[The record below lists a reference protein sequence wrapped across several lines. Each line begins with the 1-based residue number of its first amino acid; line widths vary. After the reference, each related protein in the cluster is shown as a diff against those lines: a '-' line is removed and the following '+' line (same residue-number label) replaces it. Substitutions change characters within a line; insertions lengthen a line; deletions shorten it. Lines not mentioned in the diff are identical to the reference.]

1 MCAAAL
7 VLTLLPL
14 PVAAEGEEPTVPAP
28 LITVDSVS
36 VAQGSSVTVYVR
48 AKNLVN
54 LVGLSLAVEYD
65 SSVLTLTGSSMRD
78 MQGVINTGEAGR
90 IQMMAMAE
98 TAVNGS
104 TNLMS
109 LTFRASN
116 NAEVGTYPLALSVL
130 QAVTSPMTEI
140 TVEKASG
147 AITITKAAI
156 PEASF
161 SLYGSSTAT
170 AGETLKLQLYSYDLE
185 RLAAGQFSFSYDS
198 TKLKYEGITL
208 LSAMNVQD
216 ATLAVNSQNEGL
228 VVAAYAAAVP
238 ASTGYLME
246 IAFTVLEDAVGT
258 TTVTCQPASLYSA
271 EKTVIQADAISR
283 SITISAAEEEIILPK
298 VQLAGG
304 NTLPTSGSITMIAMV
319 EGSSG
324 LAAADFVVH
333 YSPAI
338 LQCVQVTALPE
349 IDENASDTVRVYVN
363 PNYHDGEIAFSLFA
377 PGGISEDLEMVE
389 ITLQPA
395 AYQAAE
401 TTLSLEAIDPVNAKA
416 QSVALDLQP
425 KPLTVAVT
433 MFTVTFLEHDG
444 TVLEK
449 QEVAYMADALPPAV
463 KGKAA
468 SASEHYLHTGWD
480 KSIAEVQQDLQVTAL
495 YTAEPHIFST
505 WEAEDEQHHSRSCDC
520 GATEVLGHDEVLDQA
535 VAATCTA
542 TGLTEGKH
550 CSTCEAVLIPQ
561 EVTSALGHDEV
572 IDAAVPATCT
582 ETGLTEGKHCAVC
595 EDVLIPQETL
605 PALGHRVM
613 VEQLV
618 LVDPLT
624 VENTN
629 RIPFV
634 FTDGTYYSNNHNHGS
649 SSQMQIT
656 AQYDCTLTLRYGVSS
671 EANFD
676 WLYIFYNDVQMD
688 GISGNVTGQIQ
699 TMSLKAG
706 DCVVIRY
713 SKDGSVSSNSDQGWV
728 MLDYDWASTM
738 GWAEVPAE
746 TVEATCSNG
755 VICDSC
761 QTIVKEPL
769 PHTEVID
776 AAVPSSCTETG
787 LSEGKHCGVCDE
799 ILVAQEEVA
808 MIPHVEAIL
817 PAKAAT
823 CTETGLTEGKYC
835 SVCDTVL
842 VVQTETAMREHS
854 FGDWYVASEA
864 SCTVMGQEQRDCFGC
879 SHYETRTFAALGH
892 IEVIDKAVAA
902 TCTETGLTEG
912 KHCDRCGTVLVA
924 QETVGALGH
933 DHKAVVTAPTCTA
946 QGYTTHTC
954 SRCGDQYVDAY
965 VSANGHTYGSWSIVR
980 AEGCTETGEKKREC
994 TVCGHT
1000 ETAEI
1005 PAGGHKIEAV
1015 TGKAPTCTEDGISA
1029 GGKCS
1034 VCGITLAAGEKIEK
1048 LGHDYGDWYAV
1059 TIADCTTAGVEQQ
1072 NCKRDNCDHFRQR
1085 EIPALGHIEVI
1096 DKAVAATCTETG
1108 LTEGKHCDRCGTVLV
1123 AQETVGALGH
1133 DHKAVVTAPTCTAQ
1147 GYTTHT
1153 CSRCGDQ
1160 YVDAYVS
1167 ANGHTYGSWSIV
1179 RAEGC
1184 TETGEKKR
1192 ECTVCG
1198 HTETA
1203 EIPAG
1208 GHKIEAVT
1216 GKAPTCTEDGI
1227 SAGGK
1232 CSVCGITLAAGE
1244 KIEKLGHD
1252 YGDWYAVT
1260 IADCTTA
1267 GVEQQNCKRDNCDH
1281 FQQRE
1286 IPALGHIEVIDKAV
1300 AATCTETGLTE
1311 GKHCDR
1317 CGTVLTAQK
1326 TADALGHLDVNKDHI
1341 CDRGCNEKQIGEHR
1355 PAPNLHTCNY
1365 CGKTIT
1371 TCVDDDNNNVCDV
1384 CGGNMGKT
1392 YTVTFVVING
1402 DSTPDA
1408 QTVGHGS
1415 FAVRPTDP
1423 VRENYLFGGWAT
1435 DAAGDRIWD
1444 FSTDRVT
1451 EDIVL
1456 YAQWKQHLWMPAEYV
1471 WDADGCM
1478 EVRSCA
1484 NCNATVETPVSF
1496 DLKEDIFTMSHVPD
1510 NLQVLVA
1517 GYTEDGQMTGCQLET
1532 AEKSIYLT
1540 VHSDEAICYIYVFF
1554 LDTHLQPLC
1563 MPIKY

>member
-198 TKLKYEGITL
+198 TKLNYEGITL

-283 SITISAAEEEIILPK
+283 SITISEAEEEIILPK

-304 NTLPTSGSITMIAMV
+304 NTLPTNGSITMIAMV

-349 IDENASDTVRVYVN
+349 IDENSSDTVRVYVN

-395 AYQAAE
+395 TYQAAE
-401 TTLSLEAIDPVNAKA
+401 TTLSLEAIEPVNAKA
-416 QSVALDLQP
+416 ESVALDLQP

-444 TVLEK
+444 TELER

-495 YTAEPHIFST
+495 YTAEPHIFSI

-605 PALGHRVM
+605 PALGHRVT

-624 VENTN
+624 VDNTDS
-629 RIPFV
+629 IPFSLI
-634 FTDGTYYSNNHNHGS
+634 DGTFYSNNHNHGS

-656 AQYDCTLTLRYGVSS
+656 AQYDCTLTLHYGVSS
-671 EANFD
+671 ETSYD
-676 WLYIFYNDVQMD
+676 WLYIFHNDTQKD
-688 GISGNVTGQIQ
+688 KISGNVTGKIQ

-713 SKDGSVSSNSDQGWV
+713 SKDGSVSRNSDQGWV

-755 VICDSC
+755 VICDYC
-761 QTIVKEPL
+761 RAIVKEPL

-842 VVQTETAMREHS
+842 VVQMETAMREHS
-854 FGDWYVASEA
+854 FGDWYVASA
-864 SCTVMGQEQRDCFGC
+864 ANCTVMGQEQRDCFGC

-912 KHCDRCGTVLVA
+912 KHCDRCGTVLV
-924 QETVGALGH
+924 
-933 DHKAVVTAPTCTA
+933 
-946 QGYTTHTC
+946 
-954 SRCGDQYVDAY
+954 
-965 VSANGHTYGSWSIVR
+965 
-980 AEGCTETGEKKREC
+980 
-994 TVCGHT
+994 
-1000 ETAEI
+1000 
-1005 PAGGHKIEAV
+1005 
-1015 TGKAPTCTEDGISA
+1015 
-1029 GGKCS
+1029 
-1034 VCGITLAAGEKIEK
+1034 
-1048 LGHDYGDWYAV
+1048 
-1059 TIADCTTAGVEQQ
+1059 
-1072 NCKRDNCDHFRQR
+1072 
-1085 EIPALGHIEVI
+1085 
-1096 DKAVAATCTETG
+1096 
-1108 LTEGKHCDRCGTVLV
+1108 
-1123 AQETVGALGH
+1123 
-1133 DHKAVVTAPTCTAQ
+1133 
-1147 GYTTHT
+1147 
-1153 CSRCGDQ
+1153 
-1160 YVDAYVS
+1160 
-1167 ANGHTYGSWSIV
+1167 
-1179 RAEGC
+1179 
-1184 TETGEKKR
+1184 
-1192 ECTVCG
+1192 
-1198 HTETA
+1198 
-1203 EIPAG
+1203 
-1208 GHKIEAVT
+1208 
-1216 GKAPTCTEDGI
+1216 
-1227 SAGGK
+1227 
-1232 CSVCGITLAAGE
+1232 
-1244 KIEKLGHD
+1244 
-1252 YGDWYAVT
+1252 
-1260 IADCTTA
+1260 
-1267 GVEQQNCKRDNCDH
+1267 
-1281 FQQRE
+1281 
-1286 IPALGHIEVIDKAV
+1286 
-1300 AATCTETGLTE
+1300 
-1311 GKHCDR
+1311 
-1317 CGTVLTAQK
+1317 AQK

-1392 YTVTFVVING
+1392 YTVTFVVIDG

-1444 FSTDRVT
+1444 FSTDLVT

-1496 DLKEDIFTMSHVPD
+1496 DLKEDVFTMSHVPD

-1517 GYTEDGQMTGCQLET
+1517 GYTEDGQMAGCQLEP

>member
-198 TKLKYEGITL
+198 TKLNYEGITL

-283 SITISAAEEEIILPK
+283 SITISEAEEEIILPK

-304 NTLPTSGSITMIAMV
+304 NTLPTNGSITMIAMV

-349 IDENASDTVRVYVN
+349 IDENSSDTVRVYVN

-395 AYQAAE
+395 TYQAAE
-401 TTLSLEAIDPVNAKA
+401 TTLSLEAIEPVNAKA
-416 QSVALDLQP
+416 ESVALDLQP

-444 TVLEK
+444 TELER

-495 YTAEPHIFST
+495 YTAEPHIFSI

-605 PALGHRVM
+605 PALGHRVT

-624 VENTN
+624 VDNTDS
-629 RIPFV
+629 IPFSLI
-634 FTDGTYYSNNHNHGS
+634 DGTFYSNNHNHGS

-656 AQYDCTLTLRYGVSS
+656 AQYDCTLTLHYGVSS
-671 EANFD
+671 EARYD
-676 WLYIFYNDVQMD
+676 WLYIFHNDTQKDKISGNVSGESLAMMLKAGDRVVVRYTKDGSASNGSDQGWVTLDYDWVSAMGWAEVQAETVEATCSNSVICDYCQTIVKEPLPHTEVIDAVVEPTCAETGLTEGKHCGVCDEILIAQEEIPMLPHTEEVLPGREATCTEPGLVEGKGCSVCGTVLIVQEEIPATGHTEVVDAARAATCTEIGLTEGKHCAVCEDILIPQETLPALGHRVTVELFTVDNADSVPFSLID
-688 GISGNVTGQIQ
+688 GTFYSNNHDHGSSSQMQITAQYDCTLTLHYGVSSETSYDWLYIFHNDTQKDKISGNVTGKIQ

-713 SKDGSVSSNSDQGWV
+713 SKDGSVSRNSDQGWV

-755 VICDSC
+755 VICDYC
-761 QTIVKEPL
+761 RAIVKEPL

-842 VVQTETAMREHS
+842 VVQMETAMREHS
-854 FGDWYVASEA
+854 FGDWYVASA
-864 SCTVMGQEQRDCFGC
+864 ANCTVMGQEQRDCFGC

-912 KHCDRCGTVLVA
+912 KHCDRCGTVLV
-924 QETVGALGH
+924 
-933 DHKAVVTAPTCTA
+933 
-946 QGYTTHTC
+946 
-954 SRCGDQYVDAY
+954 
-965 VSANGHTYGSWSIVR
+965 
-980 AEGCTETGEKKREC
+980 
-994 TVCGHT
+994 
-1000 ETAEI
+1000 
-1005 PAGGHKIEAV
+1005 
-1015 TGKAPTCTEDGISA
+1015 
-1029 GGKCS
+1029 
-1034 VCGITLAAGEKIEK
+1034 
-1048 LGHDYGDWYAV
+1048 
-1059 TIADCTTAGVEQQ
+1059 
-1072 NCKRDNCDHFRQR
+1072 
-1085 EIPALGHIEVI
+1085 
-1096 DKAVAATCTETG
+1096 
-1108 LTEGKHCDRCGTVLV
+1108 
-1123 AQETVGALGH
+1123 
-1133 DHKAVVTAPTCTAQ
+1133 
-1147 GYTTHT
+1147 
-1153 CSRCGDQ
+1153 
-1160 YVDAYVS
+1160 
-1167 ANGHTYGSWSIV
+1167 
-1179 RAEGC
+1179 
-1184 TETGEKKR
+1184 
-1192 ECTVCG
+1192 
-1198 HTETA
+1198 
-1203 EIPAG
+1203 
-1208 GHKIEAVT
+1208 
-1216 GKAPTCTEDGI
+1216 
-1227 SAGGK
+1227 
-1232 CSVCGITLAAGE
+1232 
-1244 KIEKLGHD
+1244 
-1252 YGDWYAVT
+1252 
-1260 IADCTTA
+1260 
-1267 GVEQQNCKRDNCDH
+1267 
-1281 FQQRE
+1281 
-1286 IPALGHIEVIDKAV
+1286 
-1300 AATCTETGLTE
+1300 
-1311 GKHCDR
+1311 
-1317 CGTVLTAQK
+1317 AQK

-1392 YTVTFVVING
+1392 YTVTFVVIDG

-1444 FSTDRVT
+1444 FSTDLVT

-1496 DLKEDIFTMSHVPD
+1496 DLKEDVFTMSHVPD

-1517 GYTEDGQMTGCQLET
+1517 GYTEDGQMAGCQLEP